1 MIPQGVPIRG
11 MTIIDF
17 PPDRDS
23 FPNDG
28 EARTTQTFMLKDTMR
43 RFQLGLF
50 LTCSLLFALVHTASA
65 AELKISANALE
76 RTLRTQLFNGPE
88 GRYYIRGDANSA
100 CYVYAESPRVS
111 FMQDR
116 VVVHVHTKARLGSAV
131 HGSCIGVSLTRDADV
146 SLIPDAEGETIG
158 FRDARIE
165 HLSDSSELNFLLTP
179 FLDRKLPQQM
189 KVNAATLMRQLL
201 SRSTETTGYALTLTN
216 LKIHSMIVTG
226 ERLVVDIDAALDVD

>member
-1 MIPQGVPIRG
+1 
-11 MTIIDF
+11 
-17 PPDRDS
+17 
-23 FPNDG
+23 
-28 EARTTQTFMLKDTMR
+28 MLKNTMH
-43 RFQLGLF
+43 RFPLGSLF
-50 LTCSLLFALVHTASA
+50 ACSLLFALVHTASA

-76 RTLRTQLFNGPE
+76 RTLRTQLFNSPE

-100 CYVYAESPRVS
+100 CYVYAESPRVT
-111 FMQDR
+111 FVQDR
-116 VVVHVHTKARLGSAV
+116 IVVHVHTKAKLGSAM

-158 FRDARIE
+158 FRDAHIE
-165 HLSDSSELNFLLTP
+165 HLSDSSELNFLLVP

-201 SRSTETTGYALTLTN
+201 TRSTETTGYALTLTN

>member
-1 MIPQGVPIRG
+1 
-11 MTIIDF
+11 
-17 PPDRDS
+17 
-23 FPNDG
+23 
-28 EARTTQTFMLKDTMR
+28 MLKDTMR
-43 RFQLGLF
+43 RFPLGL
-50 LTCSLLFALVHTASA
+50 LLACSLFFALIHTASA

-76 RTLRTQLFNGPE
+76 RTLRTQLFNGPD
-88 GRYYIRGDANSA
+88 GRYYIRGNADSA

-111 FMQDR
+111 FVQDR
-116 VVVHVHTKARLGSAV
+116 IVVHVHTKAKLGSAM

-165 HLSDSSELNFLLTP
+165 HLSESNELNFLLVP

>member
-1 MIPQGVPIRG
+1 
-11 MTIIDF
+11 
-17 PPDRDS
+17 
-23 FPNDG
+23 
-28 EARTTQTFMLKDTMR
+28 MR
-43 RFQLGLF
+43 RFPPGLLLACSF
-50 LTCSLLFALVHTASA
+50 LFVLVPTVSAS
-65 AELKISANALE
+65 ELRISANALE
-76 RTLRTQLFNGPE
+76 RTLRTQLFNGPD
-88 GRYYIRGDANSA
+88 GRYYIRGDAHSA

-116 VVVHVHTKARLGSAV
+116 IVVHVHTRARLGTAM

-146 SLIPDAEGETIG
+146 SMIPDAEGETIG

-189 KVNAATLMRQLL
+189 KLNAATLLRQLL
-201 SRSTETTGYALTLTN
+201 SRSTEATGYALSLTT

-226 ERLVVDIDAALDVD
+226 ERLVVDIDASMDVD